1 MKKQILTFI
10 AIIFGS
16 LLFAIDSIAQTSTND
31 LLSKVWQFKMP
42 TRVTESD
49 NLGTPVNPA
58 NVETADIN
66 YQFRVVN
73 VNSESLVIKFLLWN
87 VPIQNNAGVRN
98 FTTTAA
104 NSKNA
109 ALNERFVMR
118 QYLANALTDNQAP
131 NFRYFIISRADFE
144 SRCEDKMPKNQ
155 FTLGAMTLPIKMR
168 FGQKD
173 NNGTNKSYTSFT
185 GNLSLGL
192 SFGLKHNYNNSFAI
206 NYLTGFSLSSIP
218 VSSETTNDFI
228 ANETNQ
234 AAVTWHL
241 GVLAEINNFQVGVF
255 TGIDYLS
262 GKINKEWV
270 YKNRPWL
277 GVGIGFSFFNA
288 KKTTD
293 TQ

>member
-1 MKKQILTFI
+1 MKKQILTII

-16 LLFAIDSIAQTSTND
+16 LLFAINSIAQTSTND
-31 LLSKVWQFKMP
+31 LLSKMWQFRMP

-98 FTTTAA
+98 FSTAAA

-109 ALNERFVMR
+109 ALNEQFVIR
-118 QYLANALTDNQAP
+118 QYLVNGLSDNQASH
-131 NFRYFIISRADFE
+131 FKYFIINRADFE
-144 SRCEDKMPKNQ
+144 SRCEEKIPKNQ

-173 NNGTNKSYTSFT
+173 NNGTNKSYSSFT

-192 SFGLKHNYNNSFAI
+192 SFGLKHNYNKSFAI

-218 VSSETTNDFI
+218 VSAETTDSFVT
-228 ANETNQ
+228 NETNQ